1 MSVMITLEFP
11 VKPDMLDDY
20 LDILKGALI
29 ETRDYKGCKSV
40 TTLVDQETSSVVL
53 VEEWDSAED
62 QQAYMAWRVETGLID
77 VIGSPCIKGAIA
89 SISPVSTLQA
99 I

>member
-1 MSVMITLEFP
+1 MITLEMP
-11 VKPDMLDDY
+11 VKPDMLEDY
-20 LDILKGALI
+20 LNILKGALV
-29 ETRDYKGCKSV
+29 ETRSYKGCRSV

-62 QQAYMAWRVETGLID
+62 QKAYMAWRMETGLID
-77 VIGSPCIKGAIA
+77 A
-89 SISPVSTLQA
+89 ISPFMQGELVTRTYDLKTE

>member
-1 MSVMITLEFP
+1 
-11 VKPDMLDDY
+11 
-20 LDILKGALI
+20 DILKGALV
-29 ETRDYKGCKSV
+29 ETRDYKDCRSV

-77 VIGSPCIKGAIA
+77 AIA
-89 SISPVSTLQA
+89 PFMQGEPITRTYDLKTEV
-99 I
+99 

>member
-1 MSVMITLEFP
+1 MSVMITLEMP
-11 VKPDMLDDY
+11 VKPDMLEEY
-20 LDILKGALI
+20 LNILKGALV
-29 ETRDYKGCKSV
+29 ETRSYKGCRSV

-62 QQAYMAWRVETGLID
+62 QQAYMAWRMETGLID
-77 VIGSPCIKGAIA
+77 A
-89 SISPVSTLQA
+89 ISPFMQGELVTRTYDLKTE